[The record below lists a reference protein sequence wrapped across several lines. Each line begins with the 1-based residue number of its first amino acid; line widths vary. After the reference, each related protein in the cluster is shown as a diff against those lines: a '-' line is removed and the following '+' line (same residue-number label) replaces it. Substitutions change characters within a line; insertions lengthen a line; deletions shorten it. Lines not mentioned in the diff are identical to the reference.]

1 MDSRLEHPP
10 PPHAQVEPPGPSSN
24 RNVRFL
30 DRPLQV
36 QAPPRARLSAP
47 TMLHLLRFTGGVL
60 ARWEPL
66 AEEFML
72 GQ

>member
-1 MDSRLEHPP
+1 MNSRLKHPP
-10 PPHAQVEPPGPSSN
+10 RPHAQVEPPGPSSN

-36 QAPPRARLSAP
+36 QAPSRPRLSAP
-47 TMLHLLRFTGGVL
+47 TMLHHLRFTGGVL
-60 ARWEPL
+60 ARCEPL
-66 AEEFML
+66 ADKFMP